1 MFKILLKMNHIKS
14 IVVTVMTVV
23 GLMLVSVMAK
33 AQVFDWLQ
41 NTTVDSFP
49 FVKSL
54 PSNTVNCVYQDRL
67 GIIWIGTK
75 DGVCR
80 YDGYRLDVLRS
91 NITNVKLLSDNDVI
105 AMAEND
111 SYYFFGTR
119 RGVSAM
125 DKQTHLVFPIEL
137 QPLKQAEARSM
148 QVDGQGN
155 LWVGTKEA
163 LYKISPDL
171 TTCASALK
179 SGLPKSSVS
188 NVYID
193 ADGTIWVSLWEHGL
207 WQLTKDAT
215 KWRKMPR
222 IGASDNPFCI
232 LPVGDGDYWVSTWAN
247 GCYRLNEIA
256 KGKYTV
262 EEALDDYS
270 ASHPLHTVY
279 GMAQTHHPDL
289 IWTVGTAGLKV
300 ARCEG
305 GKLHLVDISMV
316 ERQMDKP
323 FNHVFVDRAGSIWV
337 SAVNDG
343 VYLLSTFAKPWSEF
357 TMPNIFERYS
367 FRTDIQSLYV
377 DQAANLWMAQ
387 TGCGLGLRLSSGETR
402 FYRDLPS
409 LRPYDKL
416 IDIAFI
422 GAVSSASNQVWVAPK
437 YEAAIYQLAY
447 VLGNVS
453 LAGKLDLKACGG
465 GYANYFF
472 EDSRHNIWLPT
483 TKGVL
488 VRSSDG
494 KLQNLHL
501 SVGDVC
507 AVSESPDGKI
517 WLASQSRGV
526 MVLSYDMQAG
536 KVIVKETKTI
546 TKDNSPLSTDNLEGV
561 CYNEHNHK
569 MWMVTREGS
578 MVAYNMANK
587 QFEDHSQAFEGYVN
601 SAVQNLLADNLG
613 HLWVSTSRNLLRYDA
628 DDESMSVYS
637 ADDGLSVRMFAK
649 NSCTLSPDGKNI
661 YFGGYGG
668 VVSIDPARRIY
679 PLESKMLP
687 IVTDVRIGK
696 MSVYSG
702 KLDKDY
708 TLENGNHRIRLAA
721 DAQDIEIDFSSCNY
735 LNPSKIVFAYK
746 LEGVDDDWRYTTP
759 NQAYAFYNHLSK
771 GKYTLKVRVTDAN
784 GKWSKET
791 VTYEIYRLPAF
802 YETWWAYLIY
812 IVAMTAMV
820 YFVVKRMRRRMKERE
835 ELRMERMKR
844 KSEEELTQSKLR
856 YFTNVS
862 HDFLTP
868 ITLISCIIDDLQ
880 MTSESQSSYTR
891 SAFGHIRVNLMKLK
905 QLIQQVLDFRK
916 MERGGMHL
924 EVSEGDLLNFV
935 KGLCVNYF
943 EPLMQKKQLA
953 FHFVCELTSM
963 KAWYDGDKLEKILS
977 NLLSNA
983 IKYTDKGSV
992 TVSLK
997 RDGDVAVIQ
1006 VKDTGK
1012 GIDAKDI
1019 PHIFDRFFTVNEQRS
1034 DSNGIGLSLV
1044 KELVELHHASI
1055 SVASEVGEG
1064 SVFTL
1069 VLPINREHY
1078 ADSELKEYKTEA
1090 ERLELQLP
1098 QEDLN
1103 VELDTTQADDKKMLI
1118 VEDNEELRHLMVR
1131 IFSRY
1136 HQVVDAEDGVEGLR
1150 KANEENPDLIIS
1162 DVMMPRMDGLE
1173 MCRKLKGDINT
1184 SHIPLILLT
1193 ARNTSDDCVECYEAG
1208 ADGYIAKPFEL
1219 KVLKAHIDN
1228 FLKQKHEHQ
1237 QAFQHESP
1245 VEKEGKIT
1253 NGDGMESLEMSPID
1267 KKLLDKAVAQIEE
1280 HLGDDSFDIDTF
1292 ATAMCMSKSSLYR
1305 KVKAITGLS
1314 PVEFVRNIRLKRAYK
1329 MLLEGDK
1336 NITEVAYDCGFTTPR
1351 YFSTCFKTE
1360 FGISPTEV
1368 RKQL

>member
-1 MFKILLKMNHIKS
+1 MNKIKS
-14 IVVTVMTVV
+14 IVVNIIVIVIFFVPTSVSAQNN
-23 GLMLVSVMAK
+23 GL
-33 AQVFDWLQ
+33 LQ
-41 NTTVDSFP
+41 NLVVMPFP
-49 FVKSL
+49 FIKDL
-54 PSNTVNCVYQDRL
+54 PSNTANCVYQDRD
-67 GIIWIGTK
+67 GGIWIGTK

-80 YDGYRLDVLRS
+80 YDGYRLNVLRADIS
-91 NITNVKLLSDNDVI
+91 NVKLLCDNDVI
-105 AMAEND
+105 TITEND
-111 SYYFFGTR
+111 HYYFFGTR
-119 RGVSAM
+119 RGISVM
-125 DKQTHLVFPIEL
+125 DKYSHLTFPLEL
-137 QPLKQAEARSM
+137 PQLTNIEARAM
-148 QVDGQGN
+148 KVDAKGC
-155 LWVGTKEA
+155 LWVGTMETV
-163 LYKISPDL
+163 YKVSADL
-171 TTCASALK
+171 TSCSSAK
-179 SGLPKSSVS
+179 SKGLPQSSIS
-188 NVYID
+188 RLYID
-193 ADGTIWVSLWEHGL
+193 TEGNVWATLWKHGL
-207 WQLTKDAT
+207 WKLERNAA
-215 KWRKMPR
+215 KWKKLPVF
-222 IGASDNPFCI
+222 GKTDNPFC
-232 LPVGDGDYWVSTWAN
+232 LLSANNGDFWVSTWGE
-247 GCYRLNEIA
+247 GCYRLKLMA

-262 EEALDDYS
+262 VEAQYDCEQKNPLSTIYDMVQTR
-270 ASHPLHTVY
+270 HPN
-279 GMAQTHHPDL
+279 L
-289 IWTVGTAGLKV
+289 IWAVGTMGLNV
-300 ARCEG
+300 LAEHE
-305 GKLHLVDISMV
+305 GKLKILKISSLEQQMDNAINSLLVDREDKIWASTMNNGV
-316 ERQMDKP
+316 CLLSYIDKP
-323 FNHVFVDRAGSIWV
+323 WH
-337 SAVNDG
+337 
-343 VYLLSTFAKPWSEF
+343 EF
-357 TMPNIFERYS
+357 TMPNIFEHYR
-367 FRTDIQSLYV
+367 FRTDIQALYV
-377 DQAANLWMAQ
+377 DETDHLWIYQM
-387 TGCGLGLRLSSGETR
+387 GCGLGLLMPSGEIQ
-402 FYRDLPS
+402 FSKDLPS
-409 LRPYDKL
+409 LRKYDKL
-416 IDIAFI
+416 QDILYI
-422 GAVSSASNQVWVAPK
+422 GSIPSAKNQVWVAPR
-437 YEAAIYQLAY
+437 YETSIYQLSCES
-447 VLGNVS
+447 GRVS
-453 LAGKLDLKACGG
+453 LVGKVDLSSVNGG
-465 GYANYFF
+465 SVRFIF

-483 TKGVL
+483 TNGIL
-488 VRSSDG
+488 VKTNGGRM
-494 KLQNLHL
+494 QNLNSSL
-501 SVGDVC
+501 KDVC
-507 AVSESPDGKI
+507 AVTESKDGKI
-517 WLASQSRGV
+517 WLASQSSG
-526 MVLSYDMQAG
+526 MISLAYSMQSG
-536 KVIVKETKTI
+536 KLVVKESRLFN
-546 TKDNSPLSTDNLEGV
+546 KDNCPLAANNMEGV
-561 CYNEHNHK
+561 CYNTHDHK
-569 MWMVTREGS
+569 VWMVTREGCV
-578 MVAYNMANK
+578 VAYDVEK
-587 QFEDHSQAFEGYVN
+587 QKFEDYSYAFEGYIT
-601 SAVQNLLADNLG
+601 SAVQNIRTDING
-613 HLWVSTSRNLLRYDA
+613 CVWVSTSRSLLKFNA
-628 DDESMSVYS
+628 NEQAMSVYS
-637 ADDGLSVRMFAK
+637 VNDGLCVQMFAK
-649 NSCTLSPDGKNI
+649 NACSQSPDGKKI
-661 YFGGYGG
+661 YFGGSGG
-668 VVSIDPARRIY
+668 VVSIDPTRPIY
-679 PLESKMLP
+679 PLLTNTLP
-687 IVTDVRIGK
+687 IVTDIRISNV
-696 MSVYSG
+696 SVFSG
-702 KLDKDY
+702 QLDEDY
-708 TLENGNHRIRLAA
+708 LLNNDKKRIVLAS
-721 DAQDIEIDFSSCNY
+721 DASDIEIDFSSCNY

-771 GKYTLKVRVTDAN
+771 GKYTLKIRVTDAN

-812 IVAMTAMV
+812 IVAVTAMV
-820 YFVVKRMRRRMKERE
+820 YYVVRRMRRRMKERE

-880 MTSESQSSYTR
+880 MTSEGQSSYTK

-924 EVSEGDLLNFV
+924 EVSEGDMLNFV
-935 KGLCVNYF
+935 KGLCVKYF

-953 FHFVCELTSM
+953 FHFVCELTSL

-992 TVSLK
+992 TVLLK

-1012 GIDAKDI
+1012 GIDVKDL
-1019 PHIFDRFFTVNEQRS
+1019 PHIFDRFYTVNEQRS

-1044 KELVELHHASI
+1044 KELVDLHHASI
-1055 SVASEVGEG
+1055 SVTSEVGEG

-1069 VLPINREHY
+1069 VVPINREHY

-1103 VELDTTQADDKKMLI
+1103 MELDTTQADDKKMLI

-1136 HQVVDAEDGVEGLR
+1136 HQVVDAADGVEGLQ
-1150 KANEENPDLIIS
+1150 KANDENPDLIIS

-1245 VEKEGKIT
+1245 VAKEGKIS

>member
-1 MFKILLKMNHIKS
+1 MIKIKYIVIS
-14 IVVTVMTVV
+14 IVAIVWMMFVPAV
-23 GLMLVSVMAK
+23 AK
-33 AQVFDWLQ
+33 AQTLDWLQ
-41 NTTVDSFP
+41 NTTVNPFP
-49 FVKSL
+49 FVKLL

-105 AMAEND
+105 AIAEND

-125 DKQTHLVFPIEL
+125 DKLTHFVFPLNL
-137 QPLKQAEARSM
+137 QPLKQVEARSM

-155 LWVGTKEA
+155 LWVGTKET
-163 LYKISPDL
+163 LYKVSADL
-171 TTCASALK
+171 ASCTSALK

-193 ADGTIWVSLWEHGL
+193 ADGTIWASLWEHGL
-207 WQLTKDAT
+207 WQLTKHAA

-222 IGASDNPFCI
+222 IGATDNPFCL
-232 LPVGDGDYWVSTWAN
+232 LPVGDGDFWISTWAN
-247 GCYRLNEIA
+247 GCYRLNEMA
-256 KGKYTV
+256 KGKYEV
-262 EEALDDYS
+262 EEAQDDYS
-270 ASHPLHTVY
+270 ANNPLNTVY
-279 GMAQTHHPDL
+279 GMAQTQHPDL

-300 ARCEG
+300 ASNQG
-305 GKLHLVDISMV
+305 GKLHVVDISMV
-316 ERQMDKP
+316 EQQMDKP
-323 FNHVFVDRAGSIWV
+323 FNNVFVDRAGGIWV

-343 VYLLSTFAKPWSEF
+343 IYLLSTFAKPWSEF
-357 TMPNIFERYS
+357 TMSHIFERYG
-367 FRTDIQSLYV
+367 FRTDIQALYV
-377 DQAANLWMAQ
+377 DQSANLWMAQ
-387 TGCGLGLRLSSGETR
+387 TGCGLGMRLPSGETV
-402 FYRDLPS
+402 FYREMPS
-409 LRPYDKL
+409 LRTYDKL

-422 GAVSSASNQVWVAPK
+422 GAIPSAGNQVWVAPK
-437 YEAAIYQLAY
+437 YEAAIYQISYAS
-447 VLGNVS
+447 GSVS
-453 LAGKLDLKACGG
+453 LAGKLELNACKGG
-465 GYANYFF
+465 FVNYIF

-483 TKGVL
+483 TKGIL
-488 VRSSDG
+488 VKPSDG
-494 KLQNLHL
+494 KVQNLRI
-501 SVGDVC
+501 GENDVC

-517 WLASQSRGV
+517 WFASQSKGV
-526 MVLSYDMQAG
+526 MVLAYGMQAG
-536 KVIVKETKTI
+536 KVVVKETLSI
-546 TKDNSPLSTDNLEGV
+546 NKDNSPLSTDNMEGV
-561 CYNEHNHK
+561 CYNAHNRK

-578 MVAYNMANK
+578 IVAYDMASK
-587 QFEDHSQAFEGYVN
+587 QFENHSQAFEGYVN
-601 SAVQNLLADNLG
+601 SAVQNLLTDNLG

-628 DDESMSVYS
+628 DDESMSIYS
-637 ADDGLSVRMFAK
+637 ADDGLSVLMFAK

-661 YFGGYGG
+661 YFGGNGG
-668 VVSIDPARRIY
+668 VVSIDPARPIY
-679 PLESKMLP
+679 PLESKSLP
-687 IVTDVRIGK
+687 IVTDIRIGK
-696 MSVYSG
+696 VSMYSG
-702 KLDKDY
+702 MLDEEYK
-708 TLENGNHRIRLAA
+708 LENGNHRISLAA
-721 DAQDIEIDFSSCNY
+721 DAQDIEIDFSSGNY

-746 LEGVDDDWRYTTP
+746 LEGVDDNWRYTTP

-771 GKYTLKVRVTDAN
+771 GKHTLMVRVTDAN

-812 IVAMTAMV
+812 IVAIVAII
-820 YFVVKRMRRRMKERE
+820 YYVVKRMRRRMEERE

-880 MTSESQSSYTR
+880 MTTENQSSYTKL
-891 SAFGHIRVNLMKLK
+891 AFGHIRVNLMKLK

-935 KGLCVNYF
+935 KGLSINYF

-953 FHFVCELTSM
+953 FHFVCELTSL
-963 KAWYDGDKLEKILS
+963 KAWFDGDKLEKILS

-983 IKYTDKGSV
+983 IKYTDKGSI

-997 RDGDVAVIQ
+997 RDGDVAVVE

-1012 GIDAKDI
+1012 GIDAKDL
-1019 PHIFDRFFTVNEQRS
+1019 PHIFNRFYTVNEQRS

-1055 SVASEVGEG
+1055 SVNSEVGVG

-1069 VLPINREHY
+1069 VVPINREHY

-1098 QEDLN
+1098 QENLN

-1118 VEDNEELRHLMVR
+1118 VEDNEELRNLMVR

-1136 HQVVDAEDGVEGLR
+1136 HQVVYAADGVEGLQ

-1228 FLKQKHEHQ
+1228 YLKQKHEHQ

-1245 VEKEGKIT
+1245 VAKEGKIT
-1253 NGDGMESLEMSPID
+1253 QNDGMESLEMSPID
-1267 KKLLDKAVAQIEE
+1267 KKLLDKAIAQIEE

-1292 ATAMCMSKSSLYR
+1292 ASAMCMSKSSLYR

-1336 NITEVAYDCGFTTPR
+1336 SITEVAYDCGFTTPR